1 MAKCLQCGKEFT
13 PKRKHKIF
21 CSDSCRGAYHKQ
33 RNAKCEWCGSKI
45 PESRMNGKKPA
56 KYCSSRCMNSAT
68 KQRYI
73 QRKNQGTPYERMQN
87 QDFLNAVWSKV
98 QDKKLGELK

>member
-1 MAKCLQCGKEFT
+1 
-13 PKRKHKIF
+13 
-21 CSDSCRGAYHKQ
+21 
-33 RNAKCEWCGSKI
+33 
-45 PESRMNGKKPA
+45 
-56 KYCSSRCMNSAT
+56 MNSAT

-98 QDKKLGELK
+98 QDKKLGELR

>member
-33 RNAKCEWCGSKI
+33 RNAKCEWCG
-45 PESRMNGKKPA
+45 
-56 KYCSSRCMNSAT
+56 
-68 KQRYI
+68 

-98 QDKKLGELK
+98 QDKKLGELR

>member
-45 PESRMNGKKPA
+45 PESRMNGK
-56 KYCSSRCMNSAT
+56 
-68 KQRYI
+68 
-73 QRKNQGTPYERMQN
+73 NQGTPYERMQN

-98 QDKKLGELK
+98 QDKKLGELR